1 MIKGFL
7 KFFKD
12 LVDDRKVIF
21 DLAKNDFKA
30 KYTNSLLGIVWAFM
44 LPLTIILVLWFV
56 FQVGFRSAP
65 VDDIPF
71 ILWYIPAFL
80 AWNFFTDAFGSGAAC
95 IFDYSYLVKNMKFRV
110 SSLPVVKII
119 SSSFV
124 HFFFVGF
131 IFVMYALYGRYPS
144 IYNIQV
150 VYYYLC
156 TVVLL
161 LGVTWIMSALSVFSR
176 DVLNVISLI
185 VQVGFWAT
193 PLVWDPGTMP
203 RMVQM
208 IVKINPM
215 YYICVGYRETF
226 STQIWFWEHPY
237 LTAYFWFFALAQ
249 LCVGAYVFHKLRP
262 QFADML

>member
-7 KFFKD
+7 NFFKG
-12 LVDDRKVIF
+12 LIDDRKVIF
-21 DLAKNDFKA
+21 DLGKNDFKA
-30 KYTNSLLGIVWAFM
+30 KYTNSLLGIIWAFM

-80 AWNFFTDAFGSGAAC
+80 AWNFFTDAFGNGAAC

-110 SSLPVVKII
+110 STLPVVKII
-119 SSSFV
+119 SASFV
-124 HFFFVGF
+124 HMFFIVF
-131 IFVMYALYGRYPS
+131 IFVMYAIYGRYPNV
-144 IYNIQV
+144 YNIQV
-150 VYYYLC
+150 IYYYFC
-156 TVVLL
+156 MVVLL

-176 DVLNVISLI
+176 DVLNIISLI

-193 PLVWDPGTMP
+193 PLVWDPSTMP
-203 RMVQM
+203 RTVQI

-226 STQIWFWEHPY
+226 SAKIWFWEHPC
-237 LTAYFWFFALAQ
+237 LTAYFWAFALIQ
-249 LCVGAYVFHKLRP
+249 LAIGAYVFHKLRP